1 MTVSNSGEPLLKLR
15 GLVKRFGGLL
25 VTDHVDLDISQGEIH
40 AVIGPNGA
48 GKTTLINQ
56 IVGELHSDEGV
67 IELLGH
73 DVSQWPVARRAHLGL
88 GRSYQINS
96 VIGSFSTVENVLL
109 AVQSGP
115 LGGGHNFRFWK
126 AATSRGPLIDRVEE
140 ILEMVGLASER
151 DRPAAVLSYGQQRLI
166 ELAMALATEPR
177 VLLLDEPMAGLGPVE
192 TERMIDLLKRL
203 QSRYA
208 MLLVEHDMHA
218 VFTLATRVSVLVYGR
233 VLICDV
239 PAVVRTSE
247 SVREAY
253 LGDEEIGA

>member
-1 MTVSNSGEPLLKLR
+1 MSGSAPLLRLR

-25 VTDHVDLDISQGEIH
+25 VTDQVDLDIAQGEIH

-56 IVGELHSDEGV
+56 IAGELRSDEGR
-67 IELLGH
+67 IELLGQ
-73 DVSQWPVARRAHLGL
+73 DVSQWSVARRAHFGL

-96 VIGSFSTVENVLL
+96 VIGSFTTVENVLL

-115 LGGGHNFRFWK
+115 RGGGHNFRFWK
-126 AATSRGPLIDRVEE
+126 PATSPGPLVERVDE
-140 ILEMVGLASER
+140 ILQMVGLQAER

-192 TERMIDLLKRL
+192 SERMIELLKRL
-203 QSRYA
+203 QSHYA

-218 VFTLATRVSVLVYGR
+218 VFSLATKVSVLVYGR

-239 PAVVRTSE
+239 PAVVRTSD

-253 LGDEEIGA
+253 LGDEEISA

>member
-1 MTVSNSGEPLLKLR
+1 
-15 GLVKRFGGLL
+15 
-25 VTDHVDLDISQGEIH
+25 
-40 AVIGPNGA
+40 GA

-56 IVGELHSDEGV
+56 IAGELRSDEGR
-67 IELLGH
+67 IDLLGE
-73 DVSQWPVARRAHLGL
+73 DVTQWPVARRAHLGL

-96 VIGSFSTVENVLL
+96 VIGSFSAVENVLL

-115 LGGGHNFRFWK
+115 RGGGHNFRFWK
-126 AATSRGPLIDRVEE
+126 PATAPGPLIDRVDD
-140 ILEMVGLASER
+140 ILQMLGLGAER

-192 TERMIDLLKRL
+192 TERMIELLKRL
-203 QSRYA
+203 QPHYA

-218 VFTLATRVSVLVYGR
+218 VFSLATRVSVLVYGR

-239 PAVVRTSE
+239 PSVVRTSE

>member
-1 MTVSNSGEPLLKLR
+1 MQASAPLLQVR

-25 VTDHVDLDISQGEIH
+25 VTDHVDLEIRQGEIH

-56 IVGELHSDEGV
+56 IAGELPSDEGQ
-67 IELLGH
+67 IELLGE
-73 DVSQWPVARRAHLGL
+73 DVTDWPVSRRARAGL

-96 VIGSFSTVENVLL
+96 VIGSFTTVENVLL

-115 LGGGHNFRFWK
+115 LGGGHNFRFLRQ
-126 AATSRGPLIDRVEE
+126 ATAPGSLVDRVDE
-140 ILEMVGLASER
+140 ILALVGLETER
-151 DRPAAVLSYGQQRLI
+151 NRPAAVLSYGQQRLI
-166 ELAMALATEPR
+166 ELAMAIANDPR

-192 TERMIDLLKRL
+192 TERMIELLKNLR
-203 QSRYA
+203 SRYA

-218 VFTLATRVSVLVYGR
+218 VFSLASRVSVLVYGR
-233 VLICDV
+233 VLISDT
-239 PAVVRTSE
+239 PDTVRSSE

-253 LGDEEIGA
+253 LGDEEIA

>member
-1 MTVSNSGEPLLKLR
+1 MSDSSASPLLRLR

-25 VTDHVDLDISQGEIH
+25 VTDQVDLDIAQGEIH

-56 IVGELHSDEGV
+56 IAGELRSDEGS
-67 IELLGH
+67 IELLGEN
-73 DVSQWPVARRAHLGL
+73 VTQWPVARRAHLGL

-115 LGGGHNFRFWK
+115 RGGGHNFRFWK
-126 AATSRGPLIDRVEE
+126 PATAPGPLIERVDD
-140 ILEMVGLASER
+140 ILQMLGLSAER

-177 VLLLDEPMAGLGPVE
+177 VLLLDEPMAGLGAVE
-192 TERMIDLLKRL
+192 TERMIELLKRL
-203 QSRYA
+203 QPQYA

-218 VFTLATRVSVLVYGR
+218 VFSLATRVSVLVYGR

-239 PAVVRTSE
+239 PSVVRTSE

>member
-1 MTVSNSGEPLLKLR
+1 MSASSASQPFLKLR

-25 VTDHVDLDISQGEIH
+25 VTDQVNLDIAQGEIH

-56 IVGELHSDEGV
+56 IAGELRSDAGS
-67 IELLGH
+67 IELLGQ
-73 DVSQWPVARRAHLGL
+73 DVTQWPVARRAHLGL

-115 LGGGHNFRFWK
+115 LGGGHNFRFWTP
-126 AATSRGPLIDRVEE
+126 ATRSGPLIDRVDE
-140 ILEMVGLASER
+140 ILHMVGLEAER

-192 TERMIDLLKRL
+192 TERMIELLKHL
-203 QSRYA
+203 QPHYA

-218 VFTLATRVSVLVYGR
+218 VFALATRVSVLVYGR

>member
-1 MTVSNSGEPLLKLR
+1 MSDSSASPLLRLR

-25 VTDHVDLDISQGEIH
+25 VTDQVDLDIAQGEIH

-56 IVGELHSDEGV
+56 IAGELRSDEGS
-67 IELLGH
+67 IELLGEN
-73 DVSQWPVARRAHLGL
+73 VTRWPVARRAHLGL

-115 LGGGHNFRFWK
+115 RGGGHNFRFWK
-126 AATSRGPLIDRVEE
+126 PATAPGPLIERVDD
-140 ILEMVGLASER
+140 ILQMLGLSAER

-177 VLLLDEPMAGLGPVE
+177 VLLLDEPMAGLGAVE
-192 TERMIDLLKRL
+192 TERMIELLKRL
-203 QSRYA
+203 QPQYA

-218 VFTLATRVSVLVYGR
+218 VFSLATRVSVLVYGR
-233 VLICDV
+233 VLICDA
-239 PAVVRTSE
+239 PAVVRRSE
-247 SVREAY
+247 GVREAY

>member
-1 MTVSNSGEPLLKLR
+1 MSAAPLLAVR
-15 GLVKRFGGLL
+15 GLMKSFGGL
-25 VTDHVDLDISQGEIH
+25 VATDDLWLEVAPGEIH

-56 IVGELHSDEGV
+56 IAGELRSDAGN
-67 IELLGH
+67 IELLSQ
-73 DVSQWPVARRAHLGL
+73 DVTHWPVARRAHLGL

-126 AATSRGPLIDRVEE
+126 PATGSGPLIDRVDE
-140 ILEMVGLASER
+140 ILHMVGLHAER

-192 TERMIDLLKRL
+192 TERMIELLKRL
-203 QSRYA
+203 QPHYA
-208 MLLVEHDMHA
+208 TLLVEHDMHA
-218 VFTLATRVSVLVYGR
+218 VFSLATRVSVLVYGR

-239 PAVVRTSE
+239 PAVVRASE

>member
-1 MTVSNSGEPLLKLR
+1 MQTAIPLLRLR

-25 VTDHVDLDISQGEIH
+25 VTDHVDLDIEQGEIH

-56 IVGELHSDEGV
+56 IAGELPSDEGS
-67 IELLGH
+67 IELLGE
-73 DVSQWPVARRAHLGL
+73 DVTRWPVAKRAHAGL

-96 VIGSFSTVENVLL
+96 VIGTFTTVENVLL

-115 LGGGHNFRFWK
+115 LGGGHNFRFFK
-126 AATSRGPLIDRVEE
+126 SALAKGALIDRVDE
-140 ILEMVGLASER
+140 LLALVGLVAER

-166 ELAMALATEPR
+166 ELAMALANEPR

-192 TERMIDLLKRL
+192 TERMIDLLKSL
-203 QSRYA
+203 QSRFA

-218 VFTLATRVSVLVYGR
+218 VFSLASKVSVLVYGR
-233 VLICDV
+233 VLISDT
-239 PAVVRTSE
+239 PQAVRNSE

-253 LGDEEIGA
+253 LGDEEIV

>member
-1 MTVSNSGEPLLKLR
+1 MSAAISSPLLRLR

-25 VTDHVDLDISQGEIH
+25 VTDQVDLDIAQGEIH

-56 IVGELHSDEGV
+56 IAGELRSDEGT
-67 IELLGH
+67 IELLGQTPLIERV
-73 DVSQWPVARRAHLGL
+73 DEILQMLGL
-88 GRSYQINS
+88 G
-96 VIGSFSTVENVLL
+96 
-109 AVQSGP
+109 A
-115 LGGGHNFRFWK
+115 
-126 AATSRGPLIDRVEE
+126 
-140 ILEMVGLASER
+140 ER
-151 DRPAAVLSYGQQRLI
+151 NRPAAVLSYGQQRLI

-192 TERMIDLLKRL
+192 TERMIELLKRL
-203 QSRYA
+203 QPHYA

-218 VFTLATRVSVLVYGR
+218 VFSLATRVSVLVYGR

>member
-1 MTVSNSGEPLLKLR
+1 MSASLASQPLLKLR

-25 VTDHVDLDISQGEIH
+25 VTDQVDLDIAQGEIH

-56 IVGELHSDEGV
+56 IAGELQSDAGS
-67 IELLGH
+67 IELLGQ
-73 DVSQWPVARRAHLGL
+73 DVTQWPVARRAHLGL

-115 LGGGHNFRFWK
+115 LGGGHNFRFWTP
-126 AATSRGPLIDRVEE
+126 ATRSGPLIDRVDE
-140 ILEMVGLASER
+140 ILQMVGLEAER

-192 TERMIDLLKRL
+192 TERMIELLKHL
-203 QSRYA
+203 QPHYA

-218 VFTLATRVSVLVYGR
+218 VFSLATRVSVLVYGR